1 MQDIGVMLLAVC
13 DWFQVWETTQ
23 CVTHNKLPI
32 SFTTCIQREQELVGP
47 KSRLKKKK
55 AHSLTKHSKLY
66 KDIQIYR
73 HCFFMKQRS
82 SGTGDSCHNKITQL
96 SKALMLEIG
105 YQSLSYE
112 RHDGEGRGNM
122 ANNLNEQ

>member
-1 MQDIGVMLLAVC
+1 MIDSKFERQLNVLH
-13 DWFQVWETTQ
+13 TT
-23 CVTHNKLPI
+23 NSPFLSLPAY
-32 SFTTCIQREQELVGP
+32 RESKNWLVLNLD
-47 KSRLKKKK
+47 LKKKK